1 MISIQIFAG
10 RNSGMEMEEHM
21 SKENV
26 LVYGMGNFYLQ
37 NEKSLNGLYHI
48 RAFIDKKG
56 AGGVETEKSYK

>member
-1 MISIQIFAG
+1 
-10 RNSGMEMEEHM
+10 MEMEEHM

-56 AGGVETEKSYK
+56 AGGGVETEKSYK